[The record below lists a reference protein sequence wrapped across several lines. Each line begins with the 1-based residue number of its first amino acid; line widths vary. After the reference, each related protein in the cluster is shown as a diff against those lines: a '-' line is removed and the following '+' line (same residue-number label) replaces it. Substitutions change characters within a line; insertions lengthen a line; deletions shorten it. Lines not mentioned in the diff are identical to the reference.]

1 MRQNLNRTLA
11 RTQRT
16 FGGFTTGQ
24 KLVAIIG
31 TAALLLGGFVVFRW
45 AATPSYAPLFSG
57 LASKDASAV
66 IDQLDASGVKYQ
78 LTDGG
83 STIMVPRNE
92 VYQTRI
98 KLSGEGLP
106 SDSSSGYSILDSQD
120 LSTSQFKEQTD
131 FKRAMEGELAR
142 TIEAI
147 DGVDTAVVHL
157 AMPAKSVFADE
168 QAPTTASVLVE
179 MAAGRTMQ
187 PGQVQA
193 VVNLVASSIDG
204 LTPDNVTVADSSGTV
219 LSVAGSG
226 GTAGSS
232 SQTQQVEDF
241 QTRLRGQ
248 VQAMLDRVLGAGNSS
263 VQVTANLSFD
273 KTTTTT
279 TRYFGKPVALSSS
292 ETKENYTGPS
302 ASQVGGV
309 VGPDGQVEP
318 TPSASASASGSGNGY
333 SKSQLTSD
341 NAMDKTVEER
351 QAAPGGVQSLHVG
364 VVLDQASMKG
374 VTPSQVEGLI
384 SSALG
389 IDKKRGD
396 TVQISAMP
404 FDRTAEQAAAKE
416 LAAATAAQKR
426 SNLLTIGRNAG
437 LIFLLALFAL
447 FAFLRN
453 RKKAKEQVAD
463 TDLSWV
469 EQLRSDA
476 QARAAQPGLAGNPAM
491 LALQTADHARTTEIR
506 DEITAMVGRQPEDVA
521 SLLRGWMAEKA

>member
-1 MRQNLNRTLA
+1 MRQNLNRTLM

-24 KLVAIIG
+24 KLVAVIG
-31 TAALLLGGFVVFRW
+31 TAALLLAGFVVFRW

-57 LASKDASAV
+57 LAAKDAAAV
-66 IDQLDASGVKYQ
+66 IDELDASGVPYQ

-83 STIMVPRNE
+83 ATIMVPRDR

-98 KLSGEGLP
+98 KLSGDGLP
-106 SDSSSGYSILDSQD
+106 SDSSSGYSILDGQD

-142 TIEAI
+142 TVEAI

-157 AMPAKSVFADE
+157 AMPAKSVFAEE
-168 QAPTTASVLVE
+168 QDPTTASVLVE
-179 MAAGRTMQ
+179 MTAGRALQ
-187 PGQVQA
+187 AGQVQA

-204 LTPDNVTVADSSGTV
+204 LTPDNVTVADSSGKV

-226 GTAGSS
+226 ASAGSS

-248 VQAMLDRVLGAGNSS
+248 VQAMLDRVVGSGNSS

-279 TRYFGKPVALSSS
+279 TRYYGKPVALSSS
-292 ETKENYTGPS
+292 ETKENYSGPS

-318 TPSASASASGSGNGY
+318 TPSASATADSNGY

-374 VTPSQVEGLI
+374 VTPSQVEALVT
-384 SSALG
+384 SALG

-396 TVQISAMP
+396 TVQISALP
-404 FDRTAEQAAAKE
+404 FDRSAEEAAAKE
-416 LAAATAAQKR
+416 LATATAAEKR
-426 SNLLTIGRNAG
+426 SDLLTIGRNAG

-447 FAFLRN
+447 IAFLRN
-453 RKKAKEQVAD
+453 RKRAREQVD
-463 TDLSWV
+463 ETDLSWV
-469 EQLRSDA
+469 EQLRADA
-476 QARAAQPGLAGNPAM
+476 AARTPGVAADPAV
-491 LALQTADHARTTEIR
+491 LALQASEQQRTAEVR
-506 DEITAMVGRQPEDVA
+506 DEIAALVGSQPEDVA
-521 SLLRGWMAEKA
+521 ALLRGWMAERA